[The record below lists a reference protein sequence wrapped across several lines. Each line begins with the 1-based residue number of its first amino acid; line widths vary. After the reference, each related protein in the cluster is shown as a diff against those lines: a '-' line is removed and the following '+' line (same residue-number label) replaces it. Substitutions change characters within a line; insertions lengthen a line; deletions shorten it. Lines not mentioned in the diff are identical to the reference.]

1 MPQTE
6 ALKRMGVCVC
16 MYVCNN
22 IQIAKIH
29 YDRKYY
35 FNCQSVSETKKRRKR
50 EPAASNTALRRE
62 SLENAQLHLHLHT
75 LQVRALQ
82 QRERARENYVKL
94 SVCV

>member
-1 MPQTE
+1 MI
-6 ALKRMGVCVC
+6 A
-16 MYVCNN
+16 N
-22 IQIAKIH
+22 IISTAS
-29 YDRKYY
+29 
-35 FNCQSVSETKKRRKR
+35 QSVKQKKRRKK